1 MPSSCIPQMPSDQG
15 HHQLSHHF
23 GGFLSVALHRA
34 KSKSSENLNSIGAST
49 SPKQKRR
56 VFSSRDLT
64 FGAGSDSE
72 PSKQC
77 MLKSSA
83 DTSSKQ
89 KELPQINKPR
99 KCCAADTVPFSVKY
113 SVAKEKKSTMSTVVM
128 TSSPIP
134 AVSDTLDQALQDI
147 KIKLVRT
154 YIKSYGRHNLTC

>member
-1 MPSSCIPQMPSDQG
+1 MPSPCIPQMPSDQG

-34 KSKSSENLNSIGAST
+34 KSKSSENLNSTGAST
-49 SPKQKRR
+49 SPKQKKR

-64 FGAGSDSE
+64 SEAVFESE
-72 PSKQC
+72 PSKQR
-77 MLKSSA
+77 MLKNSA

-89 KELPQINKPR
+89 KELPQIR

-113 SVAKEKKSTMSTVVM
+113 SVAKEKKSTMSTAIM

-134 AVSDTLDQALQDI
+134 AVSGDSDTLDQALQGI
-147 KIKLVRT
+147 KIKLVRAEYCFVT
-154 YIKSYGRHNLTC
+154 T